1 MGVLGVSAFASIG
14 LADHSIDSFS
24 FASNSTSVNVNQSL
38 SSIIDNQ
45 HRFIESLKDSEQ
57 DLGFFGNTL
66 VYYMHI
72 EPEMTLNPSGSP
84 FLSQLT
90 ALNFLKLSLSSKHES
105 IWIKDHPHL
114 TQLLSGEYS
123 ELYKKYRAELQNL
136 CSNNSFFQYLGLS
149 VSSKQ
154 IMSTKCVPISVSG
167 DIVFESSL
175 LGKNSLLLSNQWWNL
190 TDHDRESL
198 GIFDMTRFH
207 ELDSYESFYSEPCS
221 DLIESRINHFYN
233 FCRSSFIPQPFYM
246 TEATIR
252 SSRNFM
258 NLISSKSA
266 SAIINVISL
275 P

>member
-1 MGVLGVSAFASIG
+1 MV
-14 LADHSIDSFS
+14 
-24 FASNSTSVNVNQSL
+24 
-38 SSIIDNQ
+38 
-45 HRFIESLKDSEQ
+45 
-57 DLGFFGNTL
+57 
-66 VYYMHI
+66 
-72 EPEMTLNPSGSP
+72 
-84 FLSQLT
+84 
-90 ALNFLKLSLSSKHES
+90 
-105 IWIKDHPHL
+105 
-114 TQLLSGEYS
+114 
-123 ELYKKYRAELQNL
+123 
-136 CSNNSFFQYLGLS
+136 
-149 VSSKQ
+149 
-154 IMSTKCVPISVSG
+154 
-167 DIVFESSL
+167 
-175 LGKNSLLLSNQWWNL
+175 NL